1 MGMAVGSAVLSEQ
14 RMVHRLPPLN
24 SLRLFEVAG
33 RRSSFKSAAEE
44 LDISASAVSHGIQSL
59 EDWLGVPLFI
69 RSSRALGLTD
79 AGASYLPA
87 VQKALALLAS
97 ATDRVPSSRP
107 RSRLAMSVTPTF
119 ASRILLPRLTRFTAG
134 RPSLRIDLDTSYRTV
149 EFPQDGFDI
158 AIRLG
163 KGSWPGVVAVPLLN
177 ETLVPVCSPAL
188 LQTRDLPI
196 SLCDAP
202 LIHLTRVV
210 EDWNTWARITGYG
223 SIDCKRGL
231 MVDSIQMT
239 IDAAV
244 QGLGIALGH
253 RPIVDDEL
261 DSGAL
266 VTIGLPSARAEA
278 GYWLV
283 GLPETMGR
291 PEIVEFRKWLQQEM
305 AEFQQAPP
313 TAQSNVARAA
323 S

>member
-1 MGMAVGSAVLSEQ
+1 
-14 RMVHRLPPLN
+14 MVHRLPPLN

-33 RRSSFKSAAEE
+33 RRSSFKLAAEE
-44 LDISASAVSHGIQSL
+44 LDITASAVSHGIQSL
-59 EDWLGVPLFI
+59 EDWLGVPLFV

-97 ATDRVPSSRP
+97 ATDQVPSSRP

-119 ASRILLPRLTRFTAG
+119 ASRILLPRLTRFTST

-149 EFPQDGFDI
+149 GFPQDGFDI

-163 KGSWPGVVAVPLLN
+163 KGSWSGVAAVPLLN

-188 LQTRDLPI
+188 LQARDLPI

-202 LIHLTRVV
+202 LIHLTRVA

-253 RPIVDDEL
+253 RPIVDHEL
-261 DSGAL
+261 DTGAL
-266 VTIGLPSARAEA
+266 VTIGLPTARSEA

-283 GLPETMGR
+283 GLPETLGR
-291 PEIVEFRKWLQQEM
+291 PDIVEFRQWLRQEL
-305 AEFQQAPP
+305 AEFQVAPP
-313 TAQSNVARAA
+313 AEQSNVARAA

>member
-1 MGMAVGSAVLSEQ
+1 
-14 RMVHRLPPLN
+14 MVHRLPPLN

-44 LDISASAVSHGIQSL
+44 LDITASAVSHGIQSL

-119 ASRILLPRLTRFTAG
+119 ASRILLPRLTRFTST

-163 KGSWPGVVAVPLLN
+163 TGSWPGVVAVPLLN

-188 LQTRDLPI
+188 LQTRNRPI

-202 LIHLTRVV
+202 LIHLTRVA

-253 RPIVDDEL
+253 RPIVDHEL

-291 PEIVEFRKWLQQEM
+291 PEIIEFRQWLQQEM

-313 TAQSNVARAA
+313 TAQSDVALAA